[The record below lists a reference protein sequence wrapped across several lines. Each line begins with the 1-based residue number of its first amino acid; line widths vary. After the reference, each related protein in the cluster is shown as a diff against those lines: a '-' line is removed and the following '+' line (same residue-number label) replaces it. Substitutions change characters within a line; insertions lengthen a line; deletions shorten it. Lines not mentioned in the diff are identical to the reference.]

1 MKRNYLD
8 MNREMTTKDW
18 VITQLLLLIPI
29 VNIVLLLIWGFQSN
43 ENSKFLTRK
52 RYSQALLIFFAIII
66 VLYAIVFL
74 GILVFGLSVGAIG
87 H

>member
-8 MNREMTTKDW
+8 MNREMTTRDW

-29 VNIVLLLIWGFQSN
+29 VNIVFLLIWGFQSN

-66 VLYAIVFL
+66 ALYAIVFL